1 VFTPTASHGRRS
13 EKFVSISDQELQERT
28 EALIE
33 EVDPHAVDQ
42 FTFRGAQFDAGLALV
57 HFPKGKG
64 GLGLS
69 RGKQAIVDE
78 VLREAKVP
86 YHDLL
91 VNPIGIGMGAA
102 VVLNHGTEEM
112 HQKHLKKIFTG
123 EDIWCQ
129 LFSEPTHGS
138 DVAGI
143 PSKAIRDGDEWIVNG
158 QKVWTTLAHHS
169 NFGMLLTRTNPDA
182 PKHKGLSYFILD
194 MHAPGVEVR
203 PLYQITGEA
212 EFNEVF
218 LTDVRVPDDQRL
230 GDEGDGWRVAIT
242 TLMNERVALGGGSGG
257 KGGGPIRSLM
267 NLWNT
272 KKDDLTGFEKR
283 VMRDRVADLWGKAEI
298 LRLTNQRAK
307 VMAKSG
313 DAGPGGSIG
322 KLFSAELN
330 QKIFELCIELEGAE
344 GMLHANGYPMI
355 RSEEAHNSGSISG
368 QFLRSRANTIEG
380 GTSEIM
386 RNILG
391 ERVLGLP
398 GDVRVD
404 KDVPWSDIPR

>member
-1 VFTPTASHGRRS
+1 MAIT
-13 EKFVSISDQELQERT
+13 DDELKQRT

-33 EVDPHAVDQ
+33 EVDPHANDQ
-42 FTFRGAQFDAGLALV
+42 YTFRGAQYDAGLAFV
-57 HFPKGKG
+57 HFPEGKG

-69 RGKQAIVDE
+69 RSKQSIVDQ
-78 VLREAKVP
+78 VLRDAKVP
-86 YHDLL
+86 YHDLM
-91 VNPIGIGMGAA
+91 VNPIGIGMGAP

-112 HQKHLKKIFTG
+112 HEKHLKKIFTG

-143 PSKAIRDGDEWIVNG
+143 PSRGIRDGDEWLVNG
-158 QKVWTTLAHHS
+158 QKVWTTLAHLS
-169 NFGMLLTRTNPDA
+169 NYGMLLTRTNPDT

-194 MHAPGVEVR
+194 MHSDGVEVR

-218 LTDVRVPDDQRL
+218 LTDVRIADNQRL

-257 KGGGPIRSLM
+257 KGGGPIRTLM

-272 KKDDLTGFEKR
+272 KKDELGEHDRK
-283 VMRDRVADLWGKAEI
+283 VMRDQVADLWIKAEI

-307 VMAKSG
+307 VLAKSG
-313 DAGPGGSIG
+313 DAGPGGSVG

-330 QKIFELCIELEGAE
+330 QKIFETCMSLEGAE
-344 GMLHANGYPMI
+344 GMLHPAGYPMV
-355 RSEEAHNSGSISG
+355 RSEEAHGSSLVSG

-404 KDVPWSDIPR
+404 KDVAWSEIPR

>member
-1 VFTPTASHGRRS
+1 VAIT
-13 EKFVSISDQELQERT
+13 DDELKQRT

-33 EVDPHAVDQ
+33 EVDPHANDQ
-42 FTFRGAQFDAGLALV
+42 YTFRGAQYDAGLAFV
-57 HFPKGKG
+57 HFPEGKG

-69 RGKQAIVDE
+69 RSKQSIVDQ
-78 VLREAKVP
+78 VLRDAKVP
-86 YHDLL
+86 YHDLM
-91 VNPIGIGMGAA
+91 VNPIGIGMGAP

-112 HQKHLKKIFTG
+112 HEKHLKKIFTG

-143 PSKAIRDGDEWIVNG
+143 PSRGIRDGDEWLVNG
-158 QKVWTTLAHHS
+158 QKVWTTLAHLS
-169 NFGMLLTRTNPDA
+169 NYGMLLTRTNPDT

-194 MHAPGVEVR
+194 MHSDGVEVR

-218 LTDVRVPDDQRL
+218 LTDVRIADNQRL

-257 KGGGPIRSLM
+257 KGGGPIRTLM
-267 NLWNT
+267 NLWST
-272 KKDDLTGFEKR
+272 KKDELGEHDRK
-283 VMRDRVADLWGKAEI
+283 VMRDQVADLWIKAEI

-307 VMAKSG
+307 VLAKSG
-313 DAGPGGSIG
+313 DAGPGGSVG

-330 QKIFELCIELEGAE
+330 QKIFETCMSLEGAE
-344 GMLHANGYPMI
+344 GMLHPAGYPMV
-355 RSEEAHNSGSISG
+355 RSEEAHGSSLVSG

-404 KDVPWSDIPR
+404 KDVAWSEIPR

>member
-1 VFTPTASHGRRS
+1 MCIRDRAIT
-13 EKFVSISDQELQERT
+13 DDELKQRT

-33 EVDPHAVDQ
+33 EVDPHANDQ
-42 FTFRGAQFDAGLALV
+42 YTFRGAQYDAGLAFV
-57 HFPKGKG
+57 HFPEGKG

-69 RGKQAIVDE
+69 RSKQSIVDQ
-78 VLREAKVP
+78 VLRDAKVP
-86 YHDLL
+86 YHDLM
-91 VNPIGIGMGAA
+91 VNPIGIGMGAP

-112 HQKHLKKIFTG
+112 HEKHLKKIFTG

-143 PSKAIRDGDEWIVNG
+143 PSRGIRDGDEWLVNG
-158 QKVWTTLAHHS
+158 QKVWTTLAHLS
-169 NFGMLLTRTNPDA
+169 NYGMLLTRTNPDT

-194 MHAPGVEVR
+194 MHADGVEVR

-218 LTDVRVPDDQRL
+218 LTDVRIADNQPL

-257 KGGGPIRSLM
+257 KGGGPIRTLI
-267 NLWNT
+267 NLWST
-272 KKDDLTGFEKR
+272 KKDELGEHDRK
-283 VMRDRVADLWGKAEI
+283 VMRDQVADLWIKAEI

-307 VMAKSG
+307 VLAKSG
-313 DAGPGGSIG
+313 DAGPGGSVG

-330 QKIFELCIELEGAE
+330 QKIFETCMSLEGAE
-344 GMLHANGYPMI
+344 GMLHPAGYPMV
-355 RSEEAHNSGSISG
+355 RSEEAHGSSLVSG

-404 KDVPWSDIPR
+404 KDVAWSEIPR

>member
-1 VFTPTASHGRRS
+1 MAIT
-13 EKFVSISDQELQERT
+13 DDELKQRT

-33 EVDPHAVDQ
+33 EVDPHANDQ
-42 FTFRGAQFDAGLALV
+42 YTFRGAQYDAGLAFV
-57 HFPKGKG
+57 HFPEGKG

-69 RGKQAIVDE
+69 RSKQSIVDQ
-78 VLREAKVP
+78 VLRDAKVP
-86 YHDLL
+86 YHDLM
-91 VNPIGIGMGAA
+91 VNPIGIGMGAP

-112 HQKHLKKIFTG
+112 HEKHLKKIFTG

-143 PSKAIRDGDEWIVNG
+143 PSRGIRDGDEWLVNG
-158 QKVWTTLAHHS
+158 QKVWTTLAHLS
-169 NFGMLLTRTNPDA
+169 NYGMLLTRTNPDT

-194 MHAPGVEVR
+194 MHSDGVEVR

-218 LTDVRVPDDQRL
+218 LTDVRIADNQRL

-257 KGGGPIRSLM
+257 KGGGPIRTLI

-272 KKDDLTGFEKR
+272 KKDELGEHDRK
-283 VMRDRVADLWGKAEI
+283 VMRDQVADLWIKAEI

-313 DAGPGGSIG
+313 DAGPGGSVG

-330 QKIFELCIELEGAE
+330 QKIFETCMSLEGAE
-344 GMLHANGYPMI
+344 GMLHPAGYPMV
-355 RSEEAHNSGSISG
+355 RSEEAHGSSFVSG

-404 KDVPWSDIPR
+404 KDVAWSEIPR

>member
-1 VFTPTASHGRRS
+1 MAIT
-13 EKFVSISDQELQERT
+13 DDELKQRT

-33 EVDPHAVDQ
+33 EVDPHANDQ
-42 FTFRGAQFDAGLALV
+42 YTFRGAQYDAGLAFV
-57 HFPKGKG
+57 HFPEGKG

-69 RGKQAIVDE
+69 RSKQSIVDQ
-78 VLREAKVP
+78 VLRDAKVP
-86 YHDLL
+86 YHDLM
-91 VNPIGIGMGAA
+91 VNPIGIGMGAP

-112 HQKHLKKIFTG
+112 HEKHLKKIFTG

-143 PSKAIRDGDEWIVNG
+143 PSRGIRDGDEWLVNG
-158 QKVWTTLAHHS
+158 QKVWTTLAHLS
-169 NFGMLLTRTNPDA
+169 NYGMLLTRTNPDT

-194 MHAPGVEVR
+194 MHADGVEVR

-218 LTDVRVPDDQRL
+218 LTDVRIADNQRL

-257 KGGGPIRSLM
+257 KGGGPIRTLI

-272 KKDDLTGFEKR
+272 KKDELGEHDRK
-283 VMRDRVADLWGKAEI
+283 VMRDQVADLWIKAEI

-307 VMAKSG
+307 VLAKSG
-313 DAGPGGSIG
+313 DAGPGGSVG

-330 QKIFELCIELEGAE
+330 QKIFETCMSLEGAE
-344 GMLHANGYPMI
+344 GMLHPAGYPMV
-355 RSEEAHNSGSISG
+355 RSEEAHGSSFVSG

-404 KDVPWSDIPR
+404 KDVAWSEIPR

>member
-1 VFTPTASHGRRS
+1 MTIA
-13 EKFVSISDQELQERT
+13 DDELLERT
-28 EALIE
+28 KALLD
-33 EVDPHAVDQ
+33 EVDPHTTDQ
-42 FTFRGAQFDAGLALV
+42 YTFRGAQFDAGLAMV
-57 HFPKGKG
+57 HFPEGKG
-64 GLGLS
+64 GLDLS
-69 RGKQAIVDE
+69 RSKQSVIDDA
-78 VLREAKVP
+78 LRHANVP
-86 YHDLL
+86 YHDLM
-91 VNPIGIGMGAA
+91 VNPIGIGMGAP

-112 HQKHLKKIFTG
+112 HQRHLRKIFTG

-143 PSKAIRDGDEWIVNG
+143 PSRGVRDGDEWVVNG
-158 QKVWTTLAHHS
+158 QKVWTTLAHLS

-218 LTDVRVPDDQRL
+218 LTDVRINDDQRL
-230 GDEGDGWRVAIT
+230 SEQGDGWRVAIT

-257 KGGGPIRSLM
+257 KGGGPIRSLV
-267 NLWNT
+267 NLWKAKGETVVGNEH
-272 KKDDLTGFEKR
+272 K
-283 VMRDRVADLWGKAEI
+283 VMRDRVADLWIKSEV

-307 VMAKSG
+307 TVAKSG
-313 DAGPGGSIG
+313 AAGPEGSVG
-322 KLFSAELN
+322 KLMSAELN
-330 QKIFELCIELEGAE
+330 KKIFEACMDLEGAS
-344 GMLHANGYPMI
+344 GMLHEAGYPMV
-355 RSEEAHNSGSISG
+355 RSEEAHGASAISG

-380 GTSEIM
+380 GTSSIM

-404 KDVPWSDIPR
+404 KDIAWNEIPR

>member
-1 VFTPTASHGRRS
+1 MR
-13 EKFVSISDQELQERT
+13 ISVAITDDELKQRT

-33 EVDPHAVDQ
+33 EVDPHATDQ
-42 FTFRGAQFDAGLALV
+42 YTFRGAQYDAGLAFV
-57 HFPKGKG
+57 HFPEGKG

-69 RGKQAIVDE
+69 RSKQAVVDQ
-78 VLREAKVP
+78 VLRDAKVP
-86 YHDLL
+86 YHDLM
-91 VNPIGIGMGAA
+91 VNPIGIGMGAP

-112 HQKHLKKIFTG
+112 HEKHLKKIFTG

-143 PSKAIRDGDEWIVNG
+143 PSRAIRDGDEWRING
-158 QKVWTTLAHHS
+158 QKVWTTLAHLS
-169 NFGMLLTRTNPDA
+169 NYGMLLTRTNPDT

-194 MHAPGVEVR
+194 MHSPGVEVR

-218 LTDVRVPDDQRL
+218 LTDVRIADNQRL

-257 KGGGPIRSLM
+257 KGGGPIRTLI

-272 KKDDLTGFEKR
+272 KKDELGEHDRK
-283 VMRDRVADLWGKAEI
+283 VMRDQVADLWIRAEI

-307 VMAKSG
+307 VLAKSG
-313 DAGPGGSIG
+313 DAGPGGSVG

-330 QKIFELCIELEGAE
+330 QKIFEACMSLEGAE
-344 GMLHANGYPMI
+344 GMLHPAGYPMV
-355 RSEEAHNSGSISG
+355 RSEEAHGGSSVSG

-404 KDVPWSDIPR
+404 KDVAWSEIPR

>member
-1 VFTPTASHGRRS
+1 
-13 EKFVSISDQELQERT
+13 
-28 EALIE
+28 
-33 EVDPHAVDQ
+33 
-42 FTFRGAQFDAGLALV
+42 
-57 HFPKGKG
+57 
-64 GLGLS
+64 
-69 RGKQAIVDE
+69 
-78 VLREAKVP
+78 
-86 YHDLL
+86 
-91 VNPIGIGMGAA
+91 MGAA

-143 PSKAIRDGDEWIVNG
+143 PSKAIRDGNEWIVNG

-272 KKDDLTGFEKR
+272 KKDDLTEIEKR

>member
-1 VFTPTASHGRRS
+1 MTIDDAELRDRTS
-13 EKFVSISDQELQERT
+13 QLLQE
-28 EALIE
+28 I
-33 EVDPHAVDQ
+33 DPNAVDQ
-42 FTFRGAQFDAGLALV
+42 FTFRGAQFDSGLAMV
-57 HFPKGKG
+57 HFPEGKG

-69 RGKQAIVDE
+69 RSKQVVIDE
-78 VLREAKVP
+78 VLREAGVR
-86 YHDLL
+86 YHDLF
-91 VNPIGIGMGAA
+91 VNPIGIGMGAP
-102 VVLNHGTEEM
+102 VVLDHGTEAM
-112 HQKHLKKIFTG
+112 HQKHLRKIFTG

-129 LFSEPTHGS
+129 MFSEPSHGS

-143 PSKAIRDGDEWIVNG
+143 PSRAVKDGEEWIVNG
-158 QKVWTTLAHHS
+158 QKVWTTLAHVS
-169 NFGMLLTRTNPDA
+169 NYGMLLTRTNPDA

-194 MHAPGVEVR
+194 MHAPGVEVL

-218 LTDVRVPDDQRL
+218 LTEVRIADHQRL
-230 GDEGDGWRVAIT
+230 GAEGDGWRVAIT

-257 KGGGPIRSLM
+257 KGGGPIRSLID
-267 NLWNT
+267 LWDST
-272 KKDDLTGFEKR
+272 KDGLDDAAR
-283 VMRDRVADLWGKAEI
+283 AVMRDRVADLWIRSEV

-307 VMAKSG
+307 VLAKAG
-313 DAGPGGSIG
+313 VAGPEGSVG
-322 KLFSAELN
+322 KLMSAEIN
-330 QKIFELCIELEGAE
+330 LEIHETNMDLMGAKA
-344 GMLHANGYPMI
+344 MIHTPGYPMS
-355 RSEEAHNSGSISG
+355 RSDQGHGTDELTR

-404 KDVPWSDIPR
+404 KGINWSEIPK

>member
-1 VFTPTASHGRRS
+1 MAIT
-13 EKFVSISDQELQERT
+13 DDELKQRT

-33 EVDPHAVDQ
+33 EVDPHANDQ
-42 FTFRGAQFDAGLALV
+42 YTFRGAQYDAGLAFV
-57 HFPKGKG
+57 HFPEGKG

-69 RGKQAIVDE
+69 RSKQSIVDQ
-78 VLREAKVP
+78 VLRDAKVP
-86 YHDLL
+86 YHDLM
-91 VNPIGIGMGAA
+91 VNPIGIGMGAP

-112 HQKHLKKIFTG
+112 HEKHLKKIFTG

-143 PSKAIRDGDEWIVNG
+143 PSRAIRDGDEWLVNG
-158 QKVWTTLAHHS
+158 QKVWTTLAHLS
-169 NFGMLLTRTNPDA
+169 NYGMLLTRTNPDT

-194 MHAPGVEVR
+194 MHSDGVEVR

-218 LTDVRVPDDQRL
+218 LTDVRIADNQRL

-257 KGGGPIRSLM
+257 KGGGPIRTLM

-272 KKDDLTGFEKR
+272 KKDELGEHDRK
-283 VMRDRVADLWGKAEI
+283 VMRDQVADLWIKAEI

-313 DAGPGGSIG
+313 DAGPGGSVG

-330 QKIFELCIELEGAE
+330 QKIFETCMSLEGAE
-344 GMLHANGYPMI
+344 GMLHPAGYPMV
-355 RSEEAHNSGSISG
+355 RSEEAHGSSFVSG

-404 KDVPWSDIPR
+404 KDVAWSEIPR

>member
-1 VFTPTASHGRRS
+1 MAIT
-13 EKFVSISDQELQERT
+13 DDELKQRT

-33 EVDPHAVDQ
+33 EVDPHANDQ
-42 FTFRGAQFDAGLALV
+42 YTFRGAQYDAGLAFV
-57 HFPKGKG
+57 HFPEGKG

-69 RGKQAIVDE
+69 RSKQSIVDQ
-78 VLREAKVP
+78 VLRDAKVP
-86 YHDLL
+86 YHDLM
-91 VNPIGIGMGAA
+91 VNPIGIGMGAP

-112 HQKHLKKIFTG
+112 HEKHLKKIFTG

-143 PSKAIRDGDEWIVNG
+143 PSRAIRDGDEWLVNG
-158 QKVWTTLAHHS
+158 QKVWTTLAHLS
-169 NFGMLLTRTNPDA
+169 NYGMLLTRTNPDT

-194 MHAPGVEVR
+194 MHSPGVEVR

-218 LTDVRVPDDQRL
+218 LTDVRIADNQRL

-257 KGGGPIRSLM
+257 KGGGPIRTLI

-272 KKDDLTGFEKR
+272 KKDELGEHDRK
-283 VMRDRVADLWGKAEI
+283 VMRDQVADLWIKAEI

-307 VMAKSG
+307 VLAKSG
-313 DAGPGGSIG
+313 DAGPGGSVG

-330 QKIFELCIELEGAE
+330 QKIFETCMSLEGAE
-344 GMLHANGYPMI
+344 GMLHPAGYPMV
-355 RSEEAHNSGSISG
+355 RSEEAHGSSFVSG

-404 KDVPWSDIPR
+404 KDVAWSEIPR

>member
-1 VFTPTASHGRRS
+1 MST
-13 EKFVSISDQELQERT
+13 
-28 EALIE
+28 
-33 EVDPHAVDQ
+33 
-42 FTFRGAQFDAGLALV
+42 
-57 HFPKGKG
+57 
-64 GLGLS
+64 
-69 RGKQAIVDE
+69 
-78 VLREAKVP
+78 
-86 YHDLL
+86 
-91 VNPIGIGMGAA
+91 
-102 VVLNHGTEEM
+102 
-112 HQKHLKKIFTG
+112 
-123 EDIWCQ
+123 
-129 LFSEPTHGS
+129 LFEPTHGS

-143 PSKAIRDGDEWIVNG
+143 PSKAIREADEWIVNG

-194 MHAPGVEVR
+194 MHAPAVEVR

-230 GDEGDGWRVAIT
+230 GDEEMDGAAIT
-242 TLMNERVALGGGSGG
+242 TLMNERVASVVVAERVW
-257 KGGGPIRSLM
+257 PNCSLM

-272 KKDDLTGFEKR
+272 KKDDLTEIEKR

-313 DAGPGGSIG
+313 DAGPGGSIE

-368 QFLRSRANTIEG
+368 NSYVRERTPLRVAPVKSCGIY
-380 GTSEIM
+380 SEK
-386 RNILG
+386 
-391 ERVLGLP
+391 EF
-398 GDVRVD
+398 
-404 KDVPWSDIPR
+404 